1 MALTTVR
8 STGISSLPSISGANL
23 TSLNASN
30 ISSGTLSTSRYVQGG
45 ITSASQYRLTTDTT
59 NSGLSSNII
68 VNNWELNDTSGYASL
83 GSPVTQSSGIFTF
96 PSTGI
101 WLVKAI
107 FAFYED
113 TGGTDTVDVY
123 MYGTRNNF
131 SNTNDQME
139 NFTTIFDGYSN
150 ASVTGEHLYDV
161 SDTSNHKMKFGVTG
175 LLEGNYLRGNT
186 NKNSTSVTFIR
197 LGDT

>member
-1 MALTTVR
+1 MPFTKLLPTSIDLAQNFTFTGTVA
-8 STGISSLPSISGANL
+8 GA
-23 TSLNASN
+23 
-30 ISSGTLSTSRYVQGG
+30 GG

-59 NSGLSSNII
+59 NSNLSSGVI
-68 VNNWELNDTSGYASL
+68 VNNWELNDTSGYVTL
-83 GSPVTQSSGIFTF
+83 GSPVTQSSGTFTF

-101 WLVKAI
+101 WLVRAV

-113 TGGTDTVDVY
+113 TGGTDTITAQ

-139 NFTTIFDGYSN
+139 NYTTVFDGYSN

-161 SDTSNHKMKFGVTG
+161 SDTSNHKMQFGIAG
-175 LLEGNYLRGNT
+175 LQEGNYLRGNT
-186 NKNSTSVTFIR
+186 NKNSTSVLFIR

>member
-1 MALTTVR
+1 MALIKTRARGLKLDDTFAFTGTV
-8 STGISSLPSISGANL
+8 SGA
-23 TSLNASN
+23 
-30 ISSGTLSTSRYVQGG
+30 GGG

-59 NSGLSSNII
+59 NSGLSSGII
-68 VNNWELNDTSGYASL
+68 ANNWEINDSNGYVSL
-83 GSPVTQSSGIFTF
+83 GSPVTQSSGIFSF

-101 WLVKAI
+101 WLIKAI

-113 TGGTDTVDVY
+113 TGGTDTITAQ
-123 MYGTRNNF
+123 MIGTRNNF
-131 SNTNDQME
+131 SNDNDQAE

-150 ASVTGEHLYDV
+150 ASVTGEHIYDV
-161 SDTSNHKMKFGVTG
+161 SDTSNHKMKFGIAG
-175 LLEGNYLRGNT
+175 LEGGNYLRGNT